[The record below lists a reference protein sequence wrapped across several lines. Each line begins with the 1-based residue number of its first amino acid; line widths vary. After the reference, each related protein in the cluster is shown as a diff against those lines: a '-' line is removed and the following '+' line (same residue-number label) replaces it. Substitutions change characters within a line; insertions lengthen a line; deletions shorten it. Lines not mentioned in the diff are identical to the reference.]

1 MNAPQRK
8 EARVWTSPVSQTL
21 AGDAGGVLLV
31 VGGSEETAKRIESF
45 LRNSGHPL
53 RCGWTDD
60 AAEMQD
66 VLRRAP
72 PDVLLCDD
80 THAIR
85 AADELVRSANELRPD
100 LPVLVIG
107 KSMSP
112 DDVVAAL
119 ALGAKDLV
127 CCEDLRHL
135 RHLELV
141 VLREFVGHYHLRT
154 LRLLRERMLDFEQRH
169 SMLLEGAADA
179 IVRIHEGIISE
190 VNPAFLRLLGCED
203 DSEFIGSPV
212 IDFVA
217 SEQRVRVKERLR
229 SVLKGKQNSNPLEF
243 DFTGRE
249 DSHIPVS
256 TQLILGTENGEKVI
270 EMLVRSVA
278 PAPAP
283 AVIMPAPVSEASTA
297 AMEATF
303 GANTIPADGVVARAN
318 RLPLNGRVGFLK
330 AIASPDKEV
339 EGPHGALM
347 ILVDHFPAL
356 EERIGLTST
365 EEVVEQL
372 TAALKEKLGPADVL
386 FGFSPSEIGAV
397 VKRPRIADIEA
408 VGEEL
413 RRELSAM
420 IFATKD
426 HEAQLTFS
434 IAVYPLAGT
443 EKADQVVTEVVREAR
458 RMSLKGGN
466 QAAVIG
472 AAAKSSQNDREEAR
486 KAAMVKKAIEE
497 NRLKLAYQ
505 SIASLEGEARQH
517 FDVLVRMMDE
527 NGKELHAG
535 EFLPSAEKYG
545 LMKNID
551 RWVLARCLAIIA
563 KRGGG
568 KDAPSLF
575 IKVSEDS
582 LKDAEGYIRW
592 VTELLKTYP
601 LKNEEFVFEIQ
612 ELILQNHV
620 RKAKGIT
627 QALSDLGA
635 GIAIDHFG
643 TSANS
648 VQLIEHLPKISYLK
662 FHPTYTQKFND
673 KDLQRRM
680 TQLMEIAK
688 QKKIKTIVSHVE
700 DANVM
705 ARLWQMGVNYIQG
718 YHVQEPEVVLLASEF
733 ITKARSI
740 HAPR

>member
-1 MNAPQRK
+1 MNAPQHT

-21 AGDAGGVLLV
+21 VGDAGGVLLV
-31 VGGSEETAKRIESF
+31 VGGSEEISKRIESF
-45 LRNSGHPL
+45 LRNGGHPL

-60 AAEMQD
+60 LAEMED
-66 VLRRAP
+66 VLQRSP
-72 PDVLLCDD
+72 PDVLLCDE
-80 THAIR
+80 THGAGKAEELIR
-85 AADELVRSANELRPD
+85 RANQLRPD
-100 LPVLVIG
+100 VPVLVIG
-107 KSMSP
+107 KSLSQ
-112 DDVVAAL
+112 DQVIAAL
-119 ALGAKDLV
+119 SIGAKDLV
-127 CCEDLRHL
+127 SCEEQGQL

-154 LRLLRERMLDFEQRH
+154 LRLLRERLLDFEQLH
-169 SMLLEGAADA
+169 SKLLAGAADA

-190 VNPAFLRLLGCED
+190 VNPAFLRLMGYAD
-203 DSEFIGSPV
+203 DSELIAAPL

-217 SEQRVRVKERLR
+217 KEQQVRVKERLR
-229 SVLKGKQNSNPLEF
+229 VVLKGKHNGEALEF
-243 DFTGRE
+243 DLQGKDDRPV
-249 DSHIPVS
+249 PVS
-256 TQLILGTENGEKVI
+256 AQLILGNENGEKVI
-270 EMLVRSVA
+270 EMLVRSL
-278 PAPAP
+278 
-283 AVIMPAPVSEASTA
+283 APVVALHNPVPA
-297 AMEATF
+297 ALDTTF
-303 GANTIPADGVVARAN
+303 GANTIPSEGLGQRPTRTALG
-318 RLPLNGRVGFLK
+318 GRVGFLK
-330 AIASPDKEV
+330 SISSPGAEV
-339 EGPHGALM
+339 DGPHGAMM
-347 ILVDHFPAL
+347 ILIDHFPAL
-356 EERIGLTST
+356 EERFGLTAA
-365 EEVVEQL
+365 EQVVEQI
-372 TAALKEKLGPADVL
+372 TTALKERLSPADAL
-386 FGFSPSEIGAV
+386 FSFSPSEIGV
-397 VKRPRIADIEA
+397 SFYRPTIADLEA
-408 VGEEL
+408 VGEQI

-420 IFATKD
+420 IFTTRD

-434 IAVYPLAGT
+434 IVVHPLAGS
-443 EKADQVVTEVVREAR
+443 EKPDQVVTEVVREAR
-458 RMSLKGGN
+458 RLSEKGGN
-466 QAAVIG
+466 QSAVIG

-486 KAAMVKKAIEE
+486 KAAMVKKAIED

-505 SIASLEGEARQH
+505 SIASLEGDSRQH

-535 EFLPSAEKYG
+535 EFLPAAEKFG

-568 KDAPSLF
+568 KEAPSLF
-575 IKVSEDS
+575 VKVSEDS
-582 LKDAEGYIRW
+582 VKDAEGYVRW
-592 VTELLKTYP
+592 VSELLKTYP
-601 LKNEEFVFEIQ
+601 LKNEEFVFEIK
-612 ELILQNHV
+612 ESILQNHV

-662 FHPTYTQKFND
+662 FHQSYTQKFND

-733 ITKARSI
+733 ITRAKSI

>member
-1 MNAPQRK
+1 MNAPQSNAPR
-8 EARVWTSPVSQTL
+8 AWTSPVSQTL

-31 VGGSEETAKRIESF
+31 VGSSEETSKRIESF

-60 AAEMQD
+60 ASEMQD

-80 THAIR
+80 THPIC
-85 AADELVRSANELRPD
+85 AAEDLISSANEIRPD

-107 KSMSP
+107 KSVSP
-112 DDVVAAL
+112 DEVVGAL
-119 ALGAKDLV
+119 TLGAKDLV

-154 LRLLRERMLDFEQRH
+154 LRLLRERMQDFEQRH

-203 DSEFIGSPV
+203 ASAFIGSPV

-229 SVLKGKQNSNPLEF
+229 SVLKGKHNSNPLEF
-243 DFTGRE
+243 DFTGKE
-249 DSHIPVS
+249 DAHIPVS
-256 TQLILGTENGEKVI
+256 TQLILGTDNGEKVI

-283 AVIMPAPVSEASTA
+283 VVLAPEPVREPATA
-297 AMEATF
+297 AMETTF
-303 GANTIPADGVVARAN
+303 GTHTIPTEGVVARAS
-318 RLPLNGRVGFLK
+318 RSPLSGRVGFLK
-330 AIASPDKEV
+330 AIASPTKDV

-420 IFATKD
+420 IFATRD

-443 EKADQVVTEVVREAR
+443 EKPDQVVTEVVREAR

-466 QAAVIG
+466 LAAVIG

-527 NGKELHAG
+527 SGKELHAG
-535 EFLPSAEKYG
+535 EFLPAAEKYG

-568 KDAPSLF
+568 KEAPSLF

-648 VQLIEHLPKISYLK
+648 IQLIEHLPKISYLK

-680 TQLMEIAK
+680 GQLMEIAK

>member
-1 MNAPQRK
+1 VNAPQRN
-8 EARVWTSPVSQTL
+8 EPRVWVSPLSQAL
-21 AGDAGGVLLV
+21 VGDAGGVLLV
-31 VGGSEETAKRIESF
+31 VGRSEETAKRIESF
-45 LRNSGHPL
+45 LRNAGHPL

-60 AAEMQD
+60 LAEMDD
-66 VLRRAP
+66 VLKRAP

-80 THAIR
+80 IHSAGEIDALIR
-85 AADELVRSANELRPD
+85 RCNELRPD

-107 KSMSP
+107 KANGP

-119 ALGAKDLV
+119 SLGAKDLV

-141 VLREFVGHYHLRT
+141 VLREFVGHHQLRT
-154 LRLLRERMLDFEQRH
+154 LRILRDRMLDFEQRH
-169 SMLLEGAADA
+169 SQLMEGSADA
-179 IVRIHEGIISE
+179 IVRVQEGFISE
-190 VNPAFLRLLGCED
+190 ANPAFQKLLGYSD
-203 DSEFIGSPV
+203 DAELIATSL
-212 IDFVA
+212 IDHVVKD
-217 SEQRVRVKERLR
+217 QQVRVKERLR
-229 SVLKGKQNSNPLEF
+229 VVLKGKHNGEALEF
-243 DFTGRE
+243 DLR
-249 DSHIPVS
+249 DKSDRPV
-256 TQLILGTENGEKVI
+256 TVTAQMILGTEDGEKVI
-270 EMLVRSVA
+270 EMLVRSPAPVVVA
-278 PAPAP
+278 PA
-283 AVIMPAPVSEASTA
+283 ASDEGLPGLGTL
-297 AMEATF
+297 
-303 GANTIPADGVVARAN
+303 TIPAAGMRQRSAPAA
-318 RLPLNGRVGFLK
+318 LSGRMGFLR
-330 AIASPDKEV
+330 AIATPNKEV
-339 EGPHGALM
+339 EGPHGAML
-347 ILVDHFPAL
+347 IAIDHFHAL

-365 EEVVEQL
+365 EEVVEQI
-372 TAALKEKLGPADVL
+372 TTALKNQLSPADTL
-386 FGFSPSEIGAV
+386 FSFSPSEIGVLVRRPAIADLESV
-397 VKRPRIADIEA
+397 GEQVKRD
-408 VGEEL
+408 
-413 RRELSAM
+413 LSAL
-420 IFATKD
+420 IFTTRE

-434 IAVYPLAGT
+434 IAIYPLAGT
-443 EKADQVVTEVVREAR
+443 EKPDQVITEVVREAR
-458 RMSLKGGN
+458 RLSEKGGN
-466 QAAVIG
+466 QAVVIG
-472 AAAKSSQNDREEAR
+472 AAAKSSQNEREEAR

-505 SIASLEGEARQH
+505 SIASLEGDSRQH

-535 EFLPSAEKYG
+535 EFLPAAERFG

-575 IKVSEDS
+575 VKVSEDS
-582 LKDAEGYIRW
+582 LKDAEGYVRW
-592 VTELLKTYP
+592 VSQLLTTYP

-612 ELILQNHV
+612 EAVLQNHI
-620 RKAKGIT
+620 RKAKSVT

-648 VQLIEHLPKISYLK
+648 MQLIEHLPKINYLK
-662 FHPTYTQKFND
+662 FHPSYTQKFND

-733 ITKARSI
+733 ITKAKSI

>member
-1 MNAPQRK
+1 MNAPQRN
-8 EARVWTSPVSQTL
+8 EPRVWVSPLSQSL
-21 AGDAGGVLLV
+21 VGDAGGVLLV
-31 VGGSEETAKRIESF
+31 VGSSEETAKRIESF
-45 LRNSGHPL
+45 LRNAGHPL

-60 AAEMQD
+60 LAEMED
-66 VLRRAP
+66 VLKRAP

-80 THAIR
+80 IHGVA
-85 AADELVRSANELRPD
+85 ELEQLMRRSQELRPD
-100 LPVLVIG
+100 VPVLVIG
-107 KSMSP
+107 KSNGP

-141 VLREFVGHYHLRT
+141 VLREFVGHHQART
-154 LRLLRERMLDFEQRH
+154 LRILRDRMLDFKQRH
-169 SMLLEGAADA
+169 SQLMEGSADA
-179 IVRIHEGIISE
+179 IVRVQEGFISE
-190 VNPAFLRLLGCED
+190 TNPAFLKLLGYSD
-203 DSEFIGSPV
+203 DAELIATSL
-212 IDFVA
+212 IDHVVKD
-217 SEQRVRVKERLR
+217 QQVRVKERLR
-229 SVLKGKQNSNPLEF
+229 MVLKGKHNGEALEF
-243 DFTGRE
+243 DLRSK
-249 DSHIPVS
+249 DDKPV
-256 TQLILGTENGEKVI
+256 TVTAQMILGTEDGEKVI
-270 EMLVRSVA
+270 EMLVRSSA
-278 PAPAP
+278 PA
-283 AVIMPAPVSEASTA
+283 AVA
-297 AMEATF
+297 AAADAMDELGTL
-303 GANTIPADGVVARAN
+303 TIPAAGMRQRGNPAA
-318 RLPLNGRVGFLK
+318 LSGRMGFLR
-330 AIASPDKEV
+330 AITTPSKEV
-339 EGPHGALM
+339 EGPAGA
-347 ILVDHFPAL
+347 ILIAVDHFPAL

-365 EEVVEQL
+365 EEIVEQI
-372 TAALKEKLGPADVL
+372 ASALKNLLSPADTL
-386 FGFSPSEIGAV
+386 FSFSPSEIGVLARRGV
-397 VKRPRIADIEA
+397 IGDLETL
-408 VGEEL
+408 GEQL
-413 RRELSAM
+413 KRELSAM
-420 IFATKD
+420 IFTTRE

-434 IAVYPLAGT
+434 IATYPLSGS
-443 EKADQVVTEVVREAR
+443 EKPELVITEVVREAR
-458 RMSLKGGN
+458 RLSEKGGN
-466 QAAVIG
+466 QAVVIG
-472 AAAKSSQNDREEAR
+472 AAAKSSQNEREEAR

-505 SIASLEGEARQH
+505 SIASLEGDSRQH

-535 EFLPSAEKYG
+535 EFLPAAERFG

-575 IKVSEDS
+575 VKVSEDS
-582 LKDAEGYIRW
+582 LKDAEGYVRW
-592 VTELLKTYP
+592 VSQLLTTYP

-612 ELILQNHV
+612 EAILQNHI
-620 RKAKGIT
+620 RKAKSVT

-662 FHPTYTQKFND
+662 FHPSYTQKFND

-733 ITKARSI
+733 ITKAKSI

>member
-1 MNAPQRK
+1 MNAPQRN
-8 EARVWTSPVSQTL
+8 EPRVWTSPVSQTL

-31 VGGSEETAKRIESF
+31 VGTSEETAKRIESF

-60 AAEMQD
+60 AGEMED
-66 VLRRAP
+66 VLKRAP

-80 THAIR
+80 THSAITAEDLIR
-85 AADELVRSANELRPD
+85 RANEIRPD
-100 LPVLVIG
+100 MPVLLIG
-107 KSMSP
+107 KQVVP
-112 DDVVAAL
+112 DDVAAAL

-127 CCEDLRHL
+127 SCEDLRHL

-141 VLREFVGHYHLRT
+141 VLREFVAHFNLRT
-154 LRLLRERMLDFEQRH
+154 LRLLRERMQDFEQRH
-169 SMLLEGAADA
+169 SKLLEGSADA
-179 IVRIHEGIISE
+179 IMRVHEGIISE
-190 VNPAFLRLLGCED
+190 VNPAFLRLLGSESDED
-203 DSEFIGSPV
+203 FIGSPV
-212 IDFVA
+212 IDFVVT
-217 SEQRVRVKERLR
+217 EQRVRVKERLR
-229 SVLKGKQNSNPLEF
+229 QVLKGKHNGESLEF
-243 DFTGRE
+243 DFSGK
-249 DSHIPVS
+249 DDLHIPVS
-256 TQLILGTENGEKVI
+256 TQLILGTEDGEKVI
-270 EMLVRSVA
+270 EVLVRSLQPVVA
-278 PAPAP
+278 AP
-283 AVIMPAPVSEASTA
+283 AVAEAV
-297 AMEATF
+297 EPDF
-303 GANTIPADGVVARAN
+303 GQTIPSEGMASRGTRA
-318 RLPLNGRVGFLK
+318 PLHGRVGFMK
-330 AIASPDKEV
+330 AIASPSKEV
-339 EGPHGALM
+339 EGPQGAMM
-347 ILVDHFPAL
+347 ILIDHFPAL
-356 EERIGLTST
+356 EERIGMIST
-365 EEVVEQL
+365 EEIVDQL
-372 TAALKEKLGPADVL
+372 KLALKDKLGPADTL
-386 FGFSPSEIGAV
+386 FSFSPSEVGAII
-397 VKRPRIADIEA
+397 KRPRIADIEA
-408 VGEEL
+408 MGEQVK
-413 RRELSAM
+413 RDLSGM
-420 IFATKD
+420 IFATRD
-426 HEAQLTFS
+426 HEAQLSFS
-434 IAVYPLAGT
+434 IAVYPLAGG
-443 EKADQVVTEVVREAR
+443 EKAEQVVTEVVREVR
-458 RMSLKGGN
+458 RLTEKGGN

-505 SIASLEGEARQH
+505 SIASLEGDSRQH

-535 EFLPSAEKYG
+535 EFLPAAEKYG

-568 KDAPSLF
+568 KEAPSLF

-582 LKDAEGYIRW
+582 LKDAEGYVRW
-592 VTELLKTYP
+592 VGELLKTYP

-612 ELILQNHV
+612 ESILQNHI

-627 QALSDLGA
+627 QALSDFGA

-648 VQLIEHLPKISYLK
+648 VQLIEHLPKITYLK
-662 FHPTYTQKFND
+662 FHQSYTQKFND
-673 KDLQRRM
+673 KDVQRRM
-680 TQLMEIAK
+680 TQLMEVAK

-733 ITKARSI
+733 ITKAKSI